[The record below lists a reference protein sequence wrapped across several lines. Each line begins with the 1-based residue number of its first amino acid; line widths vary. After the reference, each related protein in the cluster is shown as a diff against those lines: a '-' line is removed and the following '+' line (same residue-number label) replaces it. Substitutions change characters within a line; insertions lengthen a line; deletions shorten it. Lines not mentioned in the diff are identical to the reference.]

1 MKHAQNIAQYIRYFV
16 DDASTQLMPYIAQG
30 KLNNEF
36 IRGKQHRRIN
46 PRNLNIE
53 DKLVDPNIYT
63 ERKTFNRLLP
73 IYLTRYGIITQNM
86 PIAGIKP
93 QSNTSKAVYDSEQTN
108 KFINNFMLD
117 CDFKQMFKK
126 SVRYA
131 DVYGIVWFK
140 TGIDWTEGDEI
151 CTVDTKIG
159 DTTGKIT
166 IKEGR
171 PFVSVVP
178 IQEVFVDSVYAET
191 MDEINELV
199 HRRVFPVDYIRK
211 RWGIEAQKESINET
225 KLQTYP
231 RYSNFGISNAGDIE
245 YAYIYEYYKKPDA
258 LYPEGRY
265 VITCN
270 DKIIYDGK
278 LPYKNAASGK
288 RIIPFDFYT
297 MQSLPNYLIGVTV
310 YSQLIPIQETYNSIK
325 NRYLEYVNHI
335 AIGQLYYWEGSL
347 INKNNFTTK
356 PGKLIGLKRNA
367 RKPEP
372 VQKDKLSQEFINYL
386 NKIEEDML
394 VTAGLSQM
402 TAFGSSKSNV
412 RTDGVVDKL
421 SESDENKLVNALDNI
436 SDCFIQMF
444 KKLVYL
450 EKEREQILSEKLKVA
465 NVDNYILQ
473 YKLTDVDAEQ
483 ITIVNREFLMTND
496 QIFDK
501 KLQQAG
507 NFGIYAVDSP
517 LSYKAKCEFLN
528 SIKASYLIDTLD
540 PEQRATHDLC
550 DEENSILFRDHSVPE
565 VEEFHNHAAHI
576 EEHNLYRISP
586 EVRKLAKEDP
596 KAYKAFQEAMQT
608 HIDQHKKF
616 LDQTSNKDVY
626 QNAKAALNTTS
637 KRSQGSKIQTV
648 QQ

>member
-73 IYLTRYGIITQNM
+73 IYLTRYGILTQNM
-86 PIAGIKP
+86 PIPGIKP
-93 QSNTSKAVYDSEQTN
+93 QNNTSKSVFDSEQTN
-108 KFINNFMLD
+108 KFINNFMAD
-117 CDFKQMFKK
+117 CDFKQIYKK
-126 SVRYA
+126 SVKHA
-131 DVYGIVWFK
+131 DIYGIIWFK
-140 TGIDWTEGDEI
+140 TGIDWTEGEEI
-151 CTVDTKIG
+151 CTVDSTIGETKGTIH
-159 DTTGKIT
+159 

-171 PFVSVVP
+171 PFVTAVP
-178 IQEVFVDSVYAET
+178 IQEVFVDSIYIESMEDV
-191 MDEINELV
+191 NELV

-211 RWGIEAQKESINET
+211 RWGIEAEKESINET

-231 RYSNFGISNAGDIE
+231 RYSNFGISNVGDME
-245 YAYIYEYYKKPDA
+245 YAYVYEYYKKPDA
-258 LYPEGRY
+258 IYPEGRY

-270 DKIIYDGK
+270 DKVIYDGK
-278 LPYKNAASGK
+278 LPYKNAVNGT
-288 RIIPFDFYT
+288 RVIPFDFYT
-297 MQSLPNYLIGVTV
+297 MQSIPNYLIGVTV

-367 RKPEP
+367 RAPQP

-386 NKIEEDML
+386 KAIEEDML

-436 SDCFIQMF
+436 SDCFVSMF

-450 EKEREQILSEKLKVA
+450 EKEREQILSEQLKVA
-465 NVDNYILQ
+465 NVDNYIQQ

-483 ITIVNREFLMTND
+483 ITIVNREFLMQSD
-496 QIFDK
+496 QVFDK

-528 SIKASYLIDTLD
+528 SIKANYLIDTLD

-550 DEENSILFRDHSVPE
+550 DEENYSMLKDHQVPE
-565 VEEFHNHAAHI
+565 VEEFHKHAEHLY
-576 EEHNLYRISP
+576 EHNLFRISP
-586 EVRKLAKEDP
+586 EVRKLQKEDP
-596 KAYKAFQEAMQT
+596 KQYKAFQQAIQSHIEQHQKFSQQT
-608 HIDQHKKF
+608 ANQ
-616 LDQTSNKDVY
+616 DVY
-626 QNAKAALNTTS
+626 TNAKAALGTTRKS
-637 KRSQGSKIQTV
+637 SQGPKI
-648 QQ
+648 